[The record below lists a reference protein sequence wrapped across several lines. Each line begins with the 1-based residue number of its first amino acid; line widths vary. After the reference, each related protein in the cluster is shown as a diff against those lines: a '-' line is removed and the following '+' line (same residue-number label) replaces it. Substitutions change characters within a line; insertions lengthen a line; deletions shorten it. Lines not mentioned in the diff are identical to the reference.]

1 MPAGSEPSTSTVD
14 AFHRGNFWLVQPKG
28 GGHRAGMDAMMLA
41 AAVPSG
47 FSGRLAD
54 FGAGAGAAGL
64 AVVSRCAAATV
75 VLVENAP
82 EMIGFAE
89 RSIAHPDN
97 RHLANRISL
106 VAADV
111 TLTGKA
117 RPAAGLADGMFDFVI
132 MNPPFNAG
140 HDRATPDALKRDAHV
155 MPDGLFES
163 WIRSAAAIVRPRGG
177 LAVIARPQSLEPILT
192 ALGGRFGK
200 VEIMPVQPRPD
211 APAIRIVVRAV
222 RASKALL
229 SLLPALSLHEA
240 ESDRFSARTDDIN
253 NGRASLFGD

>member
-1 MPAGSEPSTSTVD
+1 MPTGSEPPSFTVD
-14 AFHRGNFWLVQPKG
+14 AFHRGNFRLVQPKG
-28 GGHRAGMDAMMLA
+28 AGHRAGMDAMMLA

-47 FSGRLAD
+47 FVGRLAD
-54 FGAGAGAAGL
+54 FGAGAGAAGI
-64 AVVSRCAAATV
+64 AVASRCAAATV

-82 EMIGFAE
+82 EMIAFAE
-89 RSIAHPDN
+89 KSIAHPDN
-97 RHLANRISL
+97 HHLADRISL

-111 TLTGKA
+111 TQTGKA
-117 RPAAGLADGMFDFVI
+117 RAAAGLADGTFDFAI

-155 MPDGLFES
+155 MPDGLFER
-163 WIRSAAAIVRPRGG
+163 WIRSAAAIVKPRGG
-177 LAVIARPQSLEPILT
+177 LAVIARPQSLEPLLA

-200 VEIMPVQPRPD
+200 IEILPVQPRPD
-211 APAIRIVVRAV
+211 EPAIRIVMRAV
-222 RASKALL
+222 RASRAGL

-240 ESDRFSARTDDIN
+240 ESQSFSARAEAIN